1 MMVCFFLD
9 PFDSEGLSLETGNKR
24 NNRTQPKRRRGPGE
38 CTRFVVIGL
47 GELGIR
53 VEEGKDGRANYPER

>member
-1 MMVCFFLD
+1 MVCSFLD

-24 NNRTQPKRRRGPGE
+24 NNRIQPKRRRGPGE
-38 CTRFVVIGL
+38 CMRFVFIGL

-53 VEEGKDGRANYPER
+53 VEESNDGRANHPKR